1 MSSGPW
7 TRPRRGSTWR
17 WHAGG
22 GRTRVSGIRRQRY
35 LTAAAFLLP
44 AAVGILLFSILP
56 ILQAVRISFF
66 DYSLLNP
73 EQIPVGLENY
83 ERAWTDPVFRIALNN
98 TLLYTVLLVILQT
111 GWALGLALLLKQRI
125 RGLAFFRS
133 AFFIPVVTSL
143 VVISTVWKLMYNSQ
157 GFINGFLRTAG
168 LSPQPF
174 LSSPDQAL
182 LSLVLMSMWKDVG
195 FYMLIF
201 LAGLQSIPLDLYES
215 ASIDGASRLQSFGRI
230 TLPLLR
236 RAAVFVVVVGTISA
250 FKVFTP
256 VYLMT
261 DGGPADSTMVI
272 VFYIFR
278 SAFRYFQ
285 MGYASA
291 MSVVLLGIVLV
302 FTLVQFRL
310 LRTTV
315 EY

>member
-1 MSSGPW
+1 MLGI
-7 TRPRRGSTWR
+7 
-17 WHAGG
+17 
-22 GRTRVSGIRRQRY
+22 SGIRRQRY
-35 LTAAAFLLP
+35 QTAAAFLLP
-44 AAVGILLFSILP
+44 AAIGIILFAILP
-56 ILQAVRISFF
+56 IAQAVRISFF

-83 ERAWTDPVFRIALNN
+83 DRAFKDPVFQVALKN
-98 TLLYTVLLVILQT
+98 TLLYTVLLVTFQT
-111 GWALGLALLLKQRI
+111 AAALGLALLLKQQV

-157 GFINGFLRTAG
+157 GFINGVLRTAS

-174 LSSPDQAL
+174 LSSVDQAL
-182 LSLVLMSMWKDVG
+182 LSLVAMSVWKDVG

-201 LAGLQSIPLDLYES
+201 LAGLQAIPLELYES
-215 ASIDGASRLQSFGRI
+215 AAIDGASRLQSFGRI

-236 RAAVFVVVVGTISA
+236 RPSVFVVVVGTISA

-261 DGGPADSTMVI
+261 DGGPAESTMVI

-291 MSVVLLGIVLV
+291 MSVVLLVIVLV
-302 FTLVQFRL
+302 LTLVQFRL

>member
-1 MSSGPW
+1 MLGI
-7 TRPRRGSTWR
+7 
-17 WHAGG
+17 
-22 GRTRVSGIRRQRY
+22 SGIRRQRY
-35 LTAAAFLLP
+35 QTAAAFLLP
-44 AAVGILLFSILP
+44 AAIGIFLFAILP
-56 ILQAVRISFF
+56 IAQAIRISFF

-73 EQIPVGLENY
+73 DQIPVGLQNY
-83 ERAWTDPVFRIALNN
+83 EQAVKDPVFQIALRN
-98 TLLYTVLLVILQT
+98 TLCYTVLLVTAQT
-111 GWALGLALLLKQRI
+111 AAALGLALLLKQQV

-143 VVISTVWKLMYNSQ
+143 VVISTVWKLMYNTQ
-157 GFINGFLRTAG
+157 GIINGFLGTVS

-174 LSSPDQAL
+174 LTSVDQAL
-182 LSLVLMSMWKDVG
+182 LSLVAMSVWKDVG

-201 LAGLQSIPLDLYES
+201 LAGLQAIPLELYES
-215 ASIDGASRLQSFGRI
+215 AAIDGASRVQGFIRI

-236 RAAVFVVVVGTISA
+236 RPAVFVIVVGTISA

-291 MSVVLLGIVLV
+291 MSVVLLLIVVVL
-302 FTLVQFRL
+302 TLIQFRL

>member
-1 MSSGPW
+1 ML
-7 TRPRRGSTWR
+7 
-17 WHAGG
+17 
-22 GRTRVSGIRRQRY
+22 RVSGIRRQRY
-35 LTAAAFLLP
+35 ATAAAFLLP
-44 AAVGILLFSILP
+44 AAVGVFLFSILP
-56 ILQAVRISFF
+56 IAQALRISFF

-73 EQIPVGLENY
+73 DRIPVGLENY
-83 ERAWTDPVFRIALNN
+83 DRAVKDPVFRIALKN
-98 TLLYTVLLVILQT
+98 TLVYTFLLVVSQT
-111 GWALGLALLLKQRI
+111 AMALGLALLLKQRI

-133 AFFIPVVTSL
+133 AFFLPVVTSL

-157 GFINGFLRTAG
+157 GFINGFLRTVG
-168 LSPQPF
+168 LPAQPF
-174 LSSPDQAL
+174 LSSVDQAM
-182 LSLVLMSMWKDVG
+182 LSLVAMGVWKDVG

-201 LAGLQSIPLDLYES
+201 LAGVQSIPVDLYES
-215 ASIDGASRLQSFGRI
+215 ASIDGASPWRAFVRI

-236 RAAVFVVVVGTISA
+236 RPAVFVVVVGTIAA

-261 DGGPADSTMVI
+261 DGGPAESTMVI

-278 SAFRYFQ
+278 TAFRYFQ

-291 MSVVLLGIVLV
+291 MSVILLGIVLV
-302 FTLVQFRL
+302 LTLIQFRL

>member
-1 MSSGPW
+1 ML
-7 TRPRRGSTWR
+7 
-17 WHAGG
+17 
-22 GRTRVSGIRRQRY
+22 RVSGIRRQRY
-35 LTAAAFLLP
+35 ATAAAFLLP
-44 AAVGILLFSILP
+44 AAVGIVLFSLIP
-56 ILQAVRISFF
+56 IAQALRISFL

-83 ERAWTDPVFRIALNN
+83 DRAVKDPVFQVAVKN
-98 TLLYTVLLVILQT
+98 TLLYTILLVGLQT
-111 GWALGLALLLKQRI
+111 AMALGLALLLKQRI

-133 AFFIPVVTSL
+133 AFFVPVVTSL
-143 VVISTVWKLMYNSQ
+143 VVISTVWKLLYNSQ
-157 GFINGFLRTAG
+157 GFINAFLRTVG
-168 LSPQPF
+168 LPAQPF
-174 LSSPDQAL
+174 LSSTSQAL
-182 LSLVLMSMWKDVG
+182 LSLVAMGAWKDVG

-201 LAGLQSIPLDLYES
+201 LAGVQAIPVDLYES
-215 ASIDGASRLQSFGRI
+215 ASIDGASPWKAFVRI

-236 RAAVFVVVVGTISA
+236 RPAVFVVVVGTIAA

-261 DGGPADSTMVI
+261 DGGPAESTTVM

-278 SAFRYFQ
+278 TAFRYFQ

-291 MSVVLLGIVLV
+291 MSVILLGIVLV
-302 FTLVQFRL
+302 LTLIQFRL

>member
-1 MSSGPW
+1 ML
-7 TRPRRGSTWR
+7 
-17 WHAGG
+17 
-22 GRTRVSGIRRQRY
+22 RVSGIRRQRY
-35 LTAAAFLLP
+35 ATAAAFLLP
-44 AAVGILLFSILP
+44 AAVGIVLFSLIP
-56 ILQAVRISFF
+56 IAQALRISFL

-83 ERAWTDPVFRIALNN
+83 DRAVKDPVFQVAVKN
-98 TLLYTVLLVILQT
+98 TLLYTILLVGLQT
-111 GWALGLALLLKQRI
+111 AMALGLALLLKQRI

-133 AFFIPVVTSL
+133 AFFVPVVTSL
-143 VVISTVWKLMYNSQ
+143 VVISTVWKLLYNSQ
-157 GFINGFLRTAG
+157 GFINAFLRTVG
-168 LSPQPF
+168 LPAQPF
-174 LSSPDQAL
+174 LSSTSQAL
-182 LSLVLMSMWKDVG
+182 LSLVAMGAWKDVG

-201 LAGLQSIPLDLYES
+201 LAGVQAIPVDLYES
-215 ASIDGASRLQSFGRI
+215 ASIDGASPWKAFVRI

-236 RAAVFVVVVGTISA
+236 RPAVFVVVVVTIAA

-261 DGGPADSTMVI
+261 DGGPAESTTVM

-278 SAFRYFQ
+278 TAFRYFQ

-291 MSVVLLGIVLV
+291 MSVILLGIVLV
-302 FTLVQFRL
+302 LTLIQFRL

>member
-1 MSSGPW
+1 ML
-7 TRPRRGSTWR
+7 
-17 WHAGG
+17 
-22 GRTRVSGIRRQRY
+22 RVSGISRQRY
-35 LTAAAFLLP
+35 QTAAAFLLP
-44 AAVGILLFSILP
+44 AAIGILLFAILP
-56 ILQAVRISFF
+56 IAQAVRISFF

-83 ERAWTDPVFRIALNN
+83 DRAFKDPVFQVALKN
-98 TLLYTVLLVILQT
+98 TLLYTVLLVTSQT
-111 GWALGLALLLKQRI
+111 AAGLGLALLLKQQI

-157 GFINGFLRTAG
+157 GFINGFLRTVG
-168 LSPQPF
+168 LGPQPF
-174 LSSPDQAL
+174 LASADQAL
-182 LSLVLMSMWKDVG
+182 LSLVAMSVWKDVG

-201 LAGLQSIPLDLYES
+201 LAGLQAIPMELYES
-215 ASIDGASRLQSFGRI
+215 AAIDGASRLQSFGRI

-236 RAAVFVVVVGTISA
+236 RSSVFVVVVGTISA

-261 DGGPADSTMVI
+261 DGGPADSTMAI

-291 MSVVLLGIVLV
+291 MSVVLLLIVLV
-302 FTLVQFRL
+302 LTLIQFRL

>member
-1 MSSGPW
+1 ML
-7 TRPRRGSTWR
+7 
-17 WHAGG
+17 
-22 GRTRVSGIRRQRY
+22 RVSGIRRQRY
-35 LTAAAFLLP
+35 ATAAAFLLP
-44 AAVGILLFSILP
+44 AAVGVVLFSLLP
-56 ILQAVRISFF
+56 IAQALRISFF

-83 ERAWTDPVFRIALNN
+83 DRAVKDPVFQVALKN
-98 TLLYTVLLVILQT
+98 TLLYTILLVGLQT
-111 GWALGLALLLKQRI
+111 AMALGLALLLKQRI

-133 AFFIPVVTSL
+133 AFFVPVVTSL
-143 VVISTVWKLMYNSQ
+143 VVISTVWKLLYNSQ
-157 GFINGFLRTAG
+157 GFINAFLRTVG
-168 LSPQPF
+168 LPAQPF
-174 LSSPDQAL
+174 LSSTSQAL
-182 LSLVLMSMWKDVG
+182 LSLVAMGAWKDVG

-201 LAGLQSIPLDLYES
+201 LAGVQAIPVDLYES
-215 ASIDGASRLQSFGRI
+215 ASIDGASPWKAFVRI

-236 RAAVFVVVVGTISA
+236 RPAVFVVVVGTIAA

-261 DGGPADSTMVI
+261 DGGPAESTTVM

-278 SAFRYFQ
+278 TAFRYFQ

-291 MSVVLLGIVLV
+291 MSVILLGIVLV
-302 FTLVQFRL
+302 LTLIQFRL

>member
-1 MSSGPW
+1 MML
-7 TRPRRGSTWR
+7 
-17 WHAGG
+17 
-22 GRTRVSGIRRQRY
+22 RVSGIRRQRY
-35 LTAAAFLLP
+35 QTAAAFLLP
-44 AAVGILLFSILP
+44 AAIGIFLFAILP
-56 ILQAVRISFF
+56 IAQAVRISFF

-83 ERAWTDPVFRIALNN
+83 DRAFKDPVFQVALKN
-98 TLLYTVLLVILQT
+98 TLLYTVLLVTFQT
-111 GWALGLALLLKQRI
+111 AAALGLALLLKQQV

-174 LSSPDQAL
+174 LASADQAL
-182 LSLVLMSMWKDVG
+182 LSLVAMSVWKDVG

-201 LAGLQSIPLDLYES
+201 LAGLQAIPLELYES
-215 ASIDGASRLQSFGRI
+215 AAIDGASKWQSFGRI

-236 RAAVFVVVVGTISA
+236 RPSVFVVVVGTISA

-261 DGGPADSTMVI
+261 DGGPAESTMVI

-278 SAFRYFQ
+278 SAFRYFE

-291 MSVVLLGIVLV
+291 MSVVLIVIVLV
-302 FTLVQFRL
+302 LTLVQFRL